1 MRETAFIRQ
10 NKEKW
15 ASFEESL
22 ASDEAKD
29 PDRLS
34 DVFVQITDDLSY
46 ARTFYPNRS
55 VRLYL
60 NNITTRIF
68 SNIYKSKKER
78 LKKFMGFW
86 REELPLLMY
95 QTRKEMRISLLVFLF
110 SAFLGVLS
118 AANDP
123 DFCRSILGD
132 SYVSMTK
139 ENIRKG
145 DPMAVYKKSG
155 EFDMFLGIT
164 INNIMVAL
172 RTFVTGILFA
182 VGTLFILLYNG
193 IMIGCFQYFFY
204 ERGLFAESFLTIW
217 MHGTLEISAIIIAG
231 GAGLVMGRGLLFPG
245 TLSRFKAF
253 QLSAR
258 RGLRVMAGIIPII
271 IFAALIE
278 SVLTRYTELPDA
290 VRLLFILTSLAFVLF
305 YFVWLPRAVHRKG
318 VKVNLFEHRLPPAR
332 PLNIRFDRVKSV
344 GETFKDAFLL
354 YGKYIGKF
362 FRIALPL
369 AVVQTAL
376 LTFLAT
382 DPYPYGRGFGNIFLR
397 LFRRLYMYF
406 DYEEYPFLFFLNTV
420 TLAIMIFTAY
430 KLILSEHRKEPVR
443 LGFKTYL
450 LCILFGVV
458 ISVFLFM
465 PVGLA
470 LLFYTVAAPVFMT
483 ALFVLFFEK
492 KAVFE
497 SFGRTFALMR
507 KGGIRLYGIFF
518 LLLFMGLLLFLISN
532 SPIVGFW
539 KEVVELNLSL
549 NAALIDKITEAV
561 TNFAASLAIYM
572 IFPSIALGCG
582 LMFFNLR
589 EVNDAYSLKQRA
601 ATIGLKESEKKRQV
615 KSAP

>member
-15 ASFEESL
+15 IRFEESL
-22 ASDEAKD
+22 TEDTKD

-34 DVFVQITDDLSY
+34 DVFVQVTDDLSY

-68 SNIYKSKKER
+68 STIYKSKKER
-78 LKKFMGFW
+78 LKKFVGFW

-95 QTRKEMRISLLVFLF
+95 DTRKEMRISLLVFLF

-123 DFCRSILGD
+123 DFCRTILGD
-132 SYVSMTK
+132 SYVNMTL

-145 DPMAVYKKSG
+145 DPMAVYKKSS

-204 ERGLFAESFLTIW
+204 ERGLLAESFLTIW

-231 GAGLVMGRGLLFPG
+231 GAGLVMGKGLLFPG

-258 RGLRVMAGIIPII
+258 RGLRVLAGIIPVI
-271 IFAALIE
+271 IFAAIIE
-278 SVLTRYTELPDA
+278 SVLTRYTELPDL

-305 YFVWLPRAVHRKG
+305 YFVWYPRAVHRKG

-332 PLNIRFDRVKSV
+332 PLNIRFDRVKSI

-354 YGKYIGKF
+354 YGKYIGRF

-369 AVVQTAL
+369 AVLQTIL
-376 LTFLAT
+376 LTFLT
-382 DPYPYGRGFGNIFLR
+382 SGSYPYGRGFGNIFLS
-397 LFRRLYMYF
+397 LFKRLYIYF
-406 DYEEYPFLFFLNTV
+406 NYDEYPFLFFLNSV
-420 TLAIMIFTAY
+420 TLAFMIFTAY
-430 KLILSEHRKEPVR
+430 KLIISEYRKEPVR
-443 LGFKTYL
+443 LSLKVYL
-450 LCILFGVV
+450 LCILFGVA
-458 ISVFLFM
+458 ISLFLFL
-465 PVGLA
+465 PTWLA
-470 LLFYTVAAPVFMT
+470 LFLYTIAAPVFMI
-483 ALFVLFFEK
+483 ALFVIFFEK

-497 SFGRTFALMR
+497 SFGRTFKLLKKSRM
-507 KGGIRLYGIFF
+507 RLYGIFF
-518 LLLFMGLLLFLISN
+518 LLLFMSLLLFLISN
-532 SPIVGFW
+532 SPVIGFW

-549 NAALIDKITEAV
+549 DYVLADKITEALM
-561 TNFAASLAIYM
+561 NFAASLAIYM
-572 IFPSIALGCG
+572 IFPSVALGCG

-589 EVNDAYSLKQRA
+589 EVNDAHSLKQKA
-601 ATIGLKESEKKRQV
+601 AMIGLKESEKKMQAKNV
-615 KSAP
+615 S